1 MIRANLVFAQFNT
14 QYNQGEH
21 KVRPYNIRIVANA
34 GHTMKLDYPF
44 IQLPLKFDA
53 KRLLDE
59 VNALDESAWQPHP
72 QGYAGN
78 DALTLITPHGINNND
93 EMSGPMQ
100 PTDYLKACPYL
111 MQVLRCIG
119 GVWGRTRLMRLSGQ
133 AEVTPHIDTNYYWRE
148 RMRVHVPIITQ
159 PSVRFYCADQD
170 IHMQAGECWIFD
182 TWSMHNVINDA
193 TQARIHLVADTVGG
207 DQFWS
212 WFGNSQPAGQNI
224 PGWAAQE
231 FATFNEHL
239 PPIRLESMN
248 LPDVMTPWEMRE
260 HFNFLF
266 NEAMPHPALQDLS
279 AITFELCLAWQAL
292 WIECGNDVAAYPKYA
307 RLRDAYMESLRPFD
321 FLLLKNGY
329 PLIRAISQSLI
340 LHCLKDVKRTFKEH
354 RDTGQET
361 PAPQKS
367 PAAFVERTV
376 PADAAFNKP
385 LIVVSSP
392 RSGSTMFFEALE
404 KSPDLCSIGG
414 ESHALIES
422 IAELH
427 PASRHFDSN
436 VLTASQCTPEIALE
450 LQQRFY
456 HDAFKPNGSKPLSG
470 EPMRLLEKTPK
481 NALRIPFMQQLFAD
495 AQFIYLY
502 RNPKQ
507 VISSMLDAWQSGRF
521 KTYPDL
527 PGWTGLPWSLLLTPN
542 WRDLIG
548 KPLHHVVA
556 HQWNTAT
563 QIMLDDLETLDQS
576 SVVKIRYETL
586 LAKPHA
592 ELHRICTSCG
602 INAIQNLSEFPL
614 SKHTITLPDPD
625 KWKRNESLID
635 EIWPIIET
643 QALRAERYM
652 ADTP

>member
-1 MIRANLVFAQFNT
+1 
-14 QYNQGEH
+14 
-21 KVRPYNIRIVANA
+21 
-34 GHTMKLDYPF
+34 MKLDYPF

-53 KRLLDE
+53 ARLLSE

-78 DALTLITPHGINNND
+78 DAMTLITPHGLNNND
-93 EMSGPMQ
+93 AMSGPML

-207 DQFWS
+207 EKFWS
-212 WFGNSQPAGQNI
+212 WFANSRPAGQNI
-224 PGWAAQE
+224 PGWTAQE
-231 FATFNEHL
+231 LASFNEPL
-239 PPIRLESMN
+239 APMRLESMN
-248 LPDVMTPWEMRE
+248 VPDVMTPWEMRE

-279 AITFELCLAWQAL
+279 ALTFELCLAWQAL
-292 WIECGNDVAAYPKYA
+292 WFEFGSDAAAYPKYA
-307 RLRDAYMESLRPFD
+307 ALRDGYLGKMKAFE
-321 FLLLKNGY
+321 FLQLKSGY
-329 PLIRAISQSLI
+329 RLIMAIAQSLM
-340 LHCLKDVKRTFKEH
+340 LYSVKDDLRQTFKEH
-354 RDTGQET
+354 RQTGQET
-361 PAPQKS
+361 DGVQKHSPAPAIQQ
-367 PAAFVERTV
+367 AATKVAIE
-376 PADAAFNKP
+376 KP
-385 LIVVSSP
+385 IIVVSSP

-404 KSPDLCSIGG
+404 KSADLCSIGG

-422 IAELH
+422 IATLH
-427 PASRHFDSN
+427 PASRNFDSN
-436 VLTASQCTPEIALE
+436 VLAALHCTPEIADE
-450 LQQRFY
+450 LRHRFY
-456 HDAFKPNGSKPLSG
+456 QDAIMPNGSKPLPG

-481 NALRIPFMQQLFAD
+481 NALRIPFMRQLFAD

-527 PGWTGLPWSLLLTPN
+527 PGWTGLPWSLLLTPG

-556 HQWNTAT
+556 HQWNIAT
-563 QIMLDDLETLDQS
+563 KIMLDDLEALDPS

-586 LAKPHA
+586 LANTGD
-592 ELHRICTSCG
+592 ELDRVCRRCG
-602 INAIQNLSEFPL
+602 IQAVPHLSALPL
-614 SKHTITLPDPD
+614 SKHTLTLPDPE
-625 KWKRNESLID
+625 KWKRNALLID
-635 EIWPIIET
+635 EIWPIIEA
-643 QALRAERYM
+643 QAHRAERYM
-652 ADTP
+652 ADTF